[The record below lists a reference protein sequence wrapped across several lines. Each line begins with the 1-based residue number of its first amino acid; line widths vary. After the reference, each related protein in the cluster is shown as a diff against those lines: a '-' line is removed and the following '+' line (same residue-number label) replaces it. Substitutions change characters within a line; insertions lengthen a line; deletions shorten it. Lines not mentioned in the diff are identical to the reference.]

1 MYIELTKRTL
11 SKIFQ
16 YDTLQRL
23 DLSQNSLAEVKDLLQ
38 VLCIMLFKWRIY
50 YSFNLVLVFIK
61 SEESCFGF
69 YCSAAIN
76 WQATTS
82 WRTLSEEN
90 KLMALPEIICFC
102 KKLWLLNLEGNRFV
116 RLPGAILKLQN
127 LEDLWKFNNP
137 LKTTLSSAATSVGD
151 EHSNHVGLLPRKSTT
166 TTTSTADSAPTVH
179 NPQLLQTLC
188 CKVLAQHS
196 VPYWNAPYLPP
207 LTCRALDLIHTEYVK
222 IAIQNKLA
230 YKKLRII
237 DHSRD
242 HRKLYRDK
250 L

>member
-1 MYIELTKRTL
+1 MDSTELTALPPSIGRLQHLEEL
-11 SKIFQ
+11 SLK
-16 YDTLQRL
+16 
-23 DLSQNSLAEVKDLLQ
+23 K
-38 VLCIMLFKWRIY
+38 
-50 YSFNLVLVFIK
+50 
-61 SEESCFGF
+61 
-69 YCSAAIN
+69 
-76 WQATTS
+76 
-82 WRTLSEEN
+82 N
-90 KLMALPEIICFC
+90 KLTALPEIIRFC
-102 KKLWLLNLEGNRFV
+102 KKLRVLNLEGNRFV

-207 LTCRALDLIHTEYVK
+207 LTCRALDLIHTEYNLCENCHITVPK
-222 IAIQNKLA
+222 DEGKYFTTTNKNTIYL
-230 YKKLRII
+230 LSLQVTLWRCF
-237 DHSRD
+237 
-242 HRKLYRDK
+242 
-250 L
+250 